1 MSNDDEM
8 DSDSWRRLHR
18 LYLSDY
24 DEEDIKQDAHDI
36 SYIHEEIITKLGE
49 LMKEGATPMQIAGV
63 CQAIAAQLY
72 SKYHSTEEFVELIDM
87 VMESALP
94 EKIPKERTLH

>member
-24 DEEDIKQDAHDI
+24 DEEDIKGLLKDRF
-36 SYIHEEIITKLGE
+36 EE
-49 LMKEGATPMQIAGV
+49 
-63 CQAIAAQLY
+63 
-72 SKYHSTEEFVELIDM
+72 SKDRLETSLEV
-87 VMESALP
+87 VRALCEP
-94 EKIPKERTLH
+94 VHPKEDVYFIRYFCGILDSLY